1 MEQKFE
7 MRNSVAEYRDKKNN
21 MTQQEL
27 GDLVGVSQKAI
38 SNYEDNEN
46 VPNVLIAM
54 RISQILGAD
63 IHDLFIDV
71 IWEREMRKG

>member
-1 MEQKFE
+1 MDLKFE
-7 MRNSVAEYRDKKNN
+7 MRNSVAEYRDKRGK

-38 SNYEDNEN
+38 SNYEDNNN

-54 RISQILGAD
+54 RIARILEAD
-63 IHDLFIDV
+63 INELFIDV
-71 IWEREMRKG
+71 TWEKQR